1 MAFYHKGDVAQAKR
15 LEHRINKTGR
25 KPMTDPRNKTHLLT
39 LIEVVRDGL
48 AKDCS
53 GCCLDNSHEVRLV
66 AEYVVEVVREYLDP
80 PGPEVFK
87 HPSKPRK
94 APIVRDE
101 MAEHDPWD
109 S

>member
-1 MAFYHKGDVAQAKR
+1 MTKPTNKR
-15 LEHRINKTGR
+15 TRPKS
-25 KPMTDPRNKTHLLT
+25 

-87 HPSKPRK
+87 
-94 APIVRDE
+94 
-101 MAEHDPWD
+101 
-109 S
+109 